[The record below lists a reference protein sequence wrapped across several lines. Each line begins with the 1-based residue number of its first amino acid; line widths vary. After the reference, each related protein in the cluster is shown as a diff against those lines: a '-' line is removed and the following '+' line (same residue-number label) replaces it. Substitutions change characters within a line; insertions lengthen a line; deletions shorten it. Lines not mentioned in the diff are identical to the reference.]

1 MRTEKCKGCK
11 TDSRGNTEGDGMEK
25 LDGRSWVLEGGEPKA
40 LNRLQTV
47 TNTNYVHH
55 HIVKHNLSKIYYL
68 KVLTH

>member
-1 MRTEKCKGCK
+1 
-11 TDSRGNTEGDGMEK
+11 MEK